1 MNNNQSQN
9 EDNNKIQGRLMGPS
23 TYNNNNNNFSYGEE
37 IVKKIPLFAE
47 NFDITKKTEETQLIL
62 AKKWVTSTKK
72 IEIPIKYE
80 EAYINGKEF
89 DAYSENEIIEI
100 FSKIKDKIT
109 DVFSH
114 EKDKNKDSNEEIPH
128 SEDIEVIRHKN
139 NSNLRN

>member
-23 TYNNNNNNFSYGEE
+23 TYNNNNNFSYGEE

-62 AKKWVTSTKK
+62 AKRWVTSTKE

-89 DAYSENEIIEI
+89 DSYSENEIIEI

-114 EKDKNKDSNEEIPH
+114 EKDKNKGSNEEIPY
-128 SEDIEVIRHKN
+128 SKDIEVIHHKN
-139 NSNLRN
+139 NNPN